1 MTHASAAPRAARDRA
16 AVDHCPGV
24 LRPHQAADGA
34 LLRLRVPGGWLP
46 AASLDVVSAA
56 AATFGDGDVQLT
68 SRANLQLR
76 AVTTEPSGAVAAAL
90 VDEVARAGLL
100 PHPSHER
107 VRNIVCSPLSG
118 LSGGLADLRSLTREL
133 DGKLCATADL
143 AALPGPFL
151 FALDD
156 GRSDLDAL
164 SADVRVRAVDR
175 QSVQILV
182 GDAAIGP
189 VLPLERAADLII
201 ELGRAFLHA
210 QQGAPVWHARELPQR
225 GLELFTQVA
234 AGPAT
239 LVRRR
244 RATPGGRL
252 GRLTQDD
259 GRAVLSALVPLG
271 LLNRRQVAALDRAA
285 ALGSGQLVVTPWR
298 GVLVPDL
305 PFSEAGTAAQWL
317 AAAGLELTDGSPWQG
332 VTACTGA
339 PRCAHGLGETRSL
352 AGRIVQERLPGA
364 ANDLL
369 PVHVVG
375 CSRRCGSP
383 SGPHVEA
390 LSWPDQV
397 EISRD
402 GRSIPVPFADAPAAV
417 WASR

>member
-1 MTHASAAPRAARDRA
+1 MDR
-16 AVDHCPGV
+16 CPGV
-24 LRPHQAADGA
+24 LRAHQAADGA

-46 AASLDVVSAA
+46 ASSLDLISQAA
-56 AATFGDGDVQLT
+56 VTFGDGDVQLT

-76 AVTTEPSGAVAAAL
+76 AVATDPTGAVTPAL

-107 VRNIVCSPLSG
+107 VRNIVCSPLTG
-118 LSGGLADLRSLTREL
+118 LSGGLADLRGLTREL
-133 DGKLCATADL
+133 DEKLCDEAEL
-143 AALPGPFL
+143 AELPGPFL

-156 GRSDLDAL
+156 GRGDLDAL
-164 SADVRVRAVDR
+164 SADLRVRAVDR
-175 QSVQILV
+175 ESVQILV

-189 VLPLERAADLII
+189 VLPLDRAASLVV
-201 ELGRAFLHA
+201 ELGRAFLSL
-210 QQGAPVWHARELPQR
+210 QTGDPVWHARELPQR
-225 GLELFTQVA
+225 GLELLARVA

-244 RATPGGRL
+244 RQTPGGRL

-271 LLNRRQVAALDRAA
+271 LLNRRQVTALTRASE
-285 ALGSGQLVVTPWR
+285 LGSGQLVVTPWR

-305 PFSEAGTAAQWL
+305 PFSEAGIAAQWL
-317 AAAGLELTDGSPWQG
+317 VAAGLELTDGSPWQG

-339 PRCAHGLGETRSL
+339 PRCAHGQGETRSL
-352 AGRIVQERLPGA
+352 AGRIVRERLPA
-364 ANDLL
+364 NANDLL
-369 PVHVVG
+369 SVHIVG

-383 SGPHVEA
+383 GGPHVEV
-390 LSWPDQV
+390 LSVADHV

-402 GRSIPVPFADAPAAV
+402 DRSIPVPVADAPAAV
-417 WASR
+417 WGRR

>member
-1 MTHASAAPRAARDRA
+1 
-16 AVDHCPGV
+16 V

-46 AASLDVVSAA
+46 AASLDIVSAA

-76 AVTTEPSGAVAAAL
+76 AVPTEPSGAVAAAL
-90 VDEVARAGLL
+90 VDEVSRAGLL
-100 PHPSHER
+100 PHLSHER

-118 LSGGLADLRSLTREL
+118 LAGGLADLRELTREL
-133 DGKLCATADL
+133 DGKLCATTDL
-143 AALPGPFL
+143 ASLPGPFL

-164 SADVRVRAVDR
+164 PADVRVRAVDR

-182 GDAAIGP
+182 GDSAIGP

-201 ELGRAFLHA
+201 ELGRAFL
-210 QQGAPVWHARELPQR
+210 QVQRDEPVWHVRELPQR
-225 GLELFTQVA
+225 GLELFALVA
-234 AGPAT
+234 AGPAS

-252 GRLTQDD
+252 GRLTQND

-271 LLNRRQVAALDRAA
+271 LLDRRQVAALARASS
-285 ALGSGQLVVTPWR
+285 LGSGQLVVTPWR

-305 PFSEAGTAAQWL
+305 PFSEAGIAAQWL
-317 AAAGLELTDGSPWQG
+317 AGAGLELTDGSPWHG

-339 PRCAHGLGETRSL
+339 PRCAHGLGETHSL
-352 AGRIVQERLPGA
+352 ADRIVRERLPETE
-364 ANDLL
+364 NNLL
-369 PVHVVG
+369 AVHVVG

-383 SGPHVEA
+383 NGPHFEV
-390 LSWPDQV
+390 LSRADQV

-402 GRSIPVPFADAPAAV
+402 GRTEVWPVADAPAAV